1 MRPADHVIDGPHRSP
16 SAGRFVSCN
25 YSARPPEIRSG
36 ACCEADSSAAPD
48 RPVAG
53 IAATNENCPMAH
65 AATSHLPRAAANAME
80 AENSDET
87 QEVFAQSRLSIDIEH
102 KAALKECH
110 LGSSL
115 I

>member
-1 MRPADHVIDGPHRSP
+1 
-16 SAGRFVSCN
+16 
-25 YSARPPEIRSG
+25 
-36 ACCEADSSAAPD
+36 
-48 RPVAG
+48 
-53 IAATNENCPMAH
+53 MAH